1 MFWALFYTNLEQKVS
16 LNLQSSLKKEIY
28 ICLNIYMF
36 RLHKLRFTAL
46 EEDSERI
53 RQQAR
58 HIFWTFFVLI
68 NVIVTNFNLSNS
80 IR

>member
-1 MFWALFYTNLEQKVS
+1 MFWALLYTNLEQKVS

-46 EEDSERI
+46 EEESERI

-58 HIFWTFFVLI
+58 HIFWTFLF
-68 NVIVTNFNLSNS
+68 
-80 IR
+80 